1 MEQVPDDWL
10 QPDPTRPDPQA
21 PPDAASARTAYVR
34 LPAGPAGR
42 RGPVAA
48 VTGAAMAFQ
57 YAVLRA
63 VPRIDRGEFVN
74 IGVIMYCQQAE
85 FLRCAVT
92 VDAGRLQALDPDV
105 DLEAV
110 RTAAD
115 AVVTA
120 CAPESGSARENDGL
134 ATRFGMLTAPRS
146 TVVQPSPIHAG
157 VTVRPRADAA
167 RAGSQAGRAPPSGR
181 PTTFDRRS
189 RVGQTAPHAAAG

>member
-1 MEQVPDDWL
+1 
-10 QPDPTRPDPQA
+10 
-21 PPDAASARTAYVR
+21 
-34 LPAGPAGR
+34 
-42 RGPVAA
+42 
-48 VTGAAMAFQ
+48 MAFQ

-92 VDAGRLQALDPDV
+92 VDAVRLQALDPGV

-115 AVVTA
+115 AVATG
-120 CAPESGSARENDGL
+120 CALEGGSARQNDGL

-157 VTVRPRADAA
+157 VTTDPERTLSELVAKLVEPH
-167 RAGSQAGRAPPSGR
+167 GR
-181 PTTFDRRS
+181 
-189 RVGQTAPHAAAG
+189 

>member
-1 MEQVPDDWL
+1 M
-10 QPDPTRPDPQA
+10 
-21 PPDAASARTAYVR
+21 
-34 LPAGPAGR
+34 
-42 RGPVAA
+42 
-48 VTGAAMAFQ
+48 TGEAMAFQ

-74 IGVIMYCQQAE
+74 IGVIVYCQQAD

-92 VDAGRLQALDPDV
+92 VDSERLQALDPAV

-115 AVVTA
+115 AIVHG
-120 CAPESGSARENDGL
+120 CAVEVGSARQNDGL

-157 VTVRPRADAA
+157 VTRDPERTLSDLVAKLVEPHPR
-167 RAGSQAGRAPPSGR
+167 
-181 PTTFDRRS
+181 
-189 RVGQTAPHAAAG
+189 

>member
-1 MEQVPDDWL
+1 
-10 QPDPTRPDPQA
+10 
-21 PPDAASARTAYVR
+21 
-34 LPAGPAGR
+34 
-42 RGPVAA
+42 
-48 VTGAAMAFQ
+48 MAFQ

-74 IGVIMYCQQAE
+74 IGVIVYCQQAD

-92 VDAGRLQALDPDV
+92 IDAQRLRALDPAV

-115 AVVTA
+115 GVAAGCAV
-120 CAPESGSARENDGL
+120 EGGSARQNDGL

-157 VTVRPRADAA
+157 VTTDPEVTLSALLARLVEPR
-167 RAGSQAGRAPPSGR
+167 
-181 PTTFDRRS
+181 RR
-189 RVGQTAPHAAAG
+189 